1 MDTDHHSR
9 SDEFS
14 NSADYGLFIE
24 EPFNMKNVGEFFKNI
39 LKYYLL
45 WNILKTTN
53 RRRTKTMLKIIAAKS
68 HNKESNSASLHG
80 CF

>member
-1 MDTDHHSR
+1 
-9 SDEFS
+9 
-14 NSADYGLFIE
+14 
-24 EPFNMKNVGEFFKNI
+24 MKNVGEFFKNI

-68 HNKESNSASLHG
+68 LNKESNSASLHG